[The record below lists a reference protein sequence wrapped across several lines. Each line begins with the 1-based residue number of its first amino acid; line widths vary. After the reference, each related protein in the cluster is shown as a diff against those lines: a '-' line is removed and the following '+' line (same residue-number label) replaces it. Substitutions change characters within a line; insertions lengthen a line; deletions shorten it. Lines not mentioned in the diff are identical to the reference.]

1 MLTIAETPTFQ
12 RIWPNY
18 WTADERAQFAS
29 YLVPTPDAGDVVP
42 STGGVRKVRW
52 SRQGAGHRGCFKVVY
67 FNRLASGEIWLLS
80 IYSKSDKDNGPLRLK
95 I

>member
-12 RIWPNY
+12 RIWPDY

-42 STGGVRKVRW
+42 GTRCVRKVRW
-52 SRQGAGHRGCFKVVY
+52 SRQGAG
-67 FNRLASGEIWLLS
+67 
-80 IYSKSDKDNGPLRLK
+80 
-95 I
+95 